1 MKLPRPIPN
10 WRRVAL
16 RSHSMWAGYLGLL
29 ALILPELILWLFDYD
44 VASPRLWWFTGI
56 GLIAYGLAGR
66 LIDQG
71 LSR

>member
-1 MKLPRPIPN
+1 MKLVPN

-29 ALILPELILWLFDYD
+29 ALISPEALFLALDYD
-44 VASPRLWWFTGI
+44 VASPRLWWGA
-56 GLIAYGLAGR
+56 GVSLLAYGLAGR

-71 LSR
+71 LSK